1 MRFTRRYFPKG
12 SGALYISLPAFLDF
26 RSGIVMEEQ
35 RQQLPLILLS
45 RNPTG

>member
-1 MRFTRRYFPKG
+1 MG
-12 SGALYISLPAFLDF
+12 SKVLSICLPAFLDF
-26 RSGIVMEEQ
+26 RTGIEMAEQ